1 MMVIADLL
9 LLLLSLP
16 VLAGTAYLALLTLLS
31 GRLRAPAASPSALKF
46 RVLIP
51 AHNESAVIERTV
63 KSLLAMAWPKGQFR
77 VTVIADNCVD
87 DTAALARA
95 AGAEVWERHDTVR
108 RGKGFA
114 LELGYN
120 RTLDENWADAV
131 VVIDADTE
139 VTPNLLSAFSAR
151 LAATG
156 GARVRALQAYSGVLN
171 PMVNWRTRL
180 ATIAMTLMH
189 RLRSRGR
196 DRLGVSCGLRGNGLC
211 LRLDVL
217 REVPYCSFSIVE
229 DLEYSIALGRA
240 GISVAY
246 VDEAEVHAEMVSS
259 AKAAESQRGRWEN
272 GRAQLRREQAWPLLR
287 DAISKRDG
295 VLLDLAIDLI
305 TPPVATLGVM
315 ALGLLLVGLGLFA
328 LGWSTALAA
337 MLPAISL
344 GFLVLH
350 VLRGISLSGLGW
362 RGWLDLASL
371 PFFVLWKLSLL
382 LRRRAAPAGWVR
394 TEREPGR
401 NDGAGS

>member
-1 MMVIADLL
+1 MAIADLL
-9 LLLLSLP
+9 VWLLSLP
-16 VLAGTAYLALLTLLS
+16 ILAGTAYLALLTILS
-31 GRLRAPAASPSALKF
+31 ARLRAPAESTSGLKF

-51 AHNESAVIERTV
+51 AHNEAAVIERTI
-63 KSLLAMAWPKGQFR
+63 KSLQAMVWPDNQYR

-87 DTAALARA
+87 DTAVLARA

-120 RTLDENWADAV
+120 RTLDESWADAV

-151 LAATG
+151 LSSRDGT
-156 GARVRALQAYSGVLN
+156 RIRALQAYSGVLN
-171 PMVNWRTRL
+171 PRVNWRTRL

-196 DRLGVSCGLRGNGLC
+196 ERLGVSCGLRGNGLC
-211 LRLDVL
+211 LRCDVL

-272 GRAQLRREQAWPLLR
+272 GRAQLRSELAWPLLKQSIAQR
-287 DAISKRDG
+287 NK
-295 VLLDLAIDLI
+295 VLLDLAVDLI
-305 TPPVATLGVM
+305 TPPIATLAVS
-315 ALGLLLVGLGLFA
+315 AIALLTLALVLLSLGLSSWFAALLPTV
-328 LGWSTALAA
+328 
-337 MLPAISL
+337 SL
-344 GFLVLH
+344 GFLILH
-350 VLRGISLSGLGW
+350 VLRGISLSGLGLQ
-362 RGWLDLASL
+362 GWLDLAFA
-371 PFFVLWKLSLL
+371 PGYVAWKLLL
-382 LRRRAAPAGWVR
+382 KLRRKSAGNEWVR
-394 TEREPGR
+394 TDREG
-401 NDGAGS
+401 GS